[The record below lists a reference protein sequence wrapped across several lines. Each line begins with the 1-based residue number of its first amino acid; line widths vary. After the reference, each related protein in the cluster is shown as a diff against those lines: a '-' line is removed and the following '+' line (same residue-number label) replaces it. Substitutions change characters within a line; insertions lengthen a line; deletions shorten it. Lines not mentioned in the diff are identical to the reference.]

1 MDLSVNPA
9 FFKLLDNSYSRLL
22 GRSLAPAGMA
32 IEAAARWLYGDA
44 SFGILAHNTDADPT
58 FIYGNMTAQR
68 RFEYTWQE
76 LTSLRSRLS
85 AEAPNREER
94 QQFLERV
101 SRDGFVAGYR
111 GLRITKAGKRFW
123 IEDSTVWQLIDV
135 DGTYRGKPR
144 CFREPS
150 IFEFPLDALLIG
162 HALSRAASQSPDRV
176 GPFKFSNIHS
186 ASLI

>member
-9 FFKLLDNSYSRLL
+9 FFELLDKSYSRLL
-22 GRSLAPAGMA
+22 GRSLAPAGMT
-32 IEAAARWLYGDA
+32 IEAAARWLYEDA
-44 SFGILAHNTDADPT
+44 PFGVLAHNTDADPT
-58 FIYGNMTAQR
+58 FIYGNKAVQR

-101 SRDGFVAGYR
+101 GRDGFVTGYR

-123 IEDSTVWQLIDV
+123 IEDATVWQLTDDAGIYRGQAAMLPRTIDV
-135 DGTYRGKPR
+135 
-144 CFREPS
+144 
-150 IFEFPLDALLIG
+150 
-162 HALSRAASQSPDRV
+162 
-176 GPFKFSNIHS
+176 
-186 ASLI
+186 